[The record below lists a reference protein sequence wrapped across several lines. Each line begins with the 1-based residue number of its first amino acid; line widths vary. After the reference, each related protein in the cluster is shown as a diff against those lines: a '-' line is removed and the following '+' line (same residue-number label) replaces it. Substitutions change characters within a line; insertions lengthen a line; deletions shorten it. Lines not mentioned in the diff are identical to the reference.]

1 MSVWAG
7 VSPEDGPV
15 GHTYAGL
22 IVRVAPAPGRAQ
34 VLQALRDLRFT
45 GWLGPEEDGWLV
57 AVAGRGGGTVAAQRR
72 GVLGLAEDL
81 AGRVDATLLA
91 VRVADDRQLV
101 LSLWVGGEETG
112 RYVSDPSHGLRDAE
126 VLTDPL
132 GAEHAA
138 AFAAA
143 AGRPGAADELGELLA
158 EELDPDSVIESERLT
173 LVLRLLGLPEWLVAS
188 SSLPR
193 DVPGGPPASAFTR
206 LGAGVPGLGGRVVGR
221 AAQLVRTRRRPP
233 PVVTDPPR
241 GGPAAEP
248 WLW

>member
-7 VSPEDGPV
+7 VGPADGPA

-22 IVRVAPAPGRAQ
+22 IVRLPAADGRAQ

-45 GWLGPEEDGWLV
+45 GWLGPEQDGWLV
-57 AVAGRGGGTVAAQRR
+57 AVAARGAGTVAARRR
-72 GVLGLAEDL
+72 GVLGVAEDL
-81 AGRVDATLLA
+81 AGRLDATLVA

-101 LSLWVGGEETG
+101 LSLWAGGEEAG

-143 AGRPGAADELGELLA
+143 AGRPEAAEELGELLA

-173 LVLRLLGLPEWLVAS
+173 RVLRLLRLPEWLVAAA
-188 SSLPR
+188 SLPR
-193 DVPGGPPASAFTR
+193 DVPGGPRAGEFTR
-206 LGAGVPGLGGRVVGR
+206 LGAGVPGLGGRLVGR
-221 AAQLVRTRRRPP
+221 VAQVTRTRRRPP